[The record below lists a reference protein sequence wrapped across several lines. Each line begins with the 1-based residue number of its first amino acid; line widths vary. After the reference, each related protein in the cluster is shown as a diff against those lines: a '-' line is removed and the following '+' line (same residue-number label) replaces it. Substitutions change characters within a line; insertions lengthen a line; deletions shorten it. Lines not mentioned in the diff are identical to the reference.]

1 MVGPLIAIPLV
12 AGFIGQ
18 VLVGSWTHLVPAIGP
33 GDQSAHAVQRRW
45 LGRAATPRLIA
56 WNVGVAVAVAG
67 TLAGWEALVL
77 AGGALVGAGLAS
89 GLGLLVAAVIVSR
102 RVARAVVDAARR

>member
-1 MVGPLIAIPLV
+1 M
-12 AGFIGQ
+12 
-18 VLVGSWTHLVPAIGP
+18 
-33 GDQSAHAVQRRW
+33 
-45 LGRAATPRLIA
+45 
-56 WNVGVAVAVAG
+56 AVAVAG